1 MTFREKL
8 AKGQFVFT
16 AEIGP
21 PKGVDLKKTLAEMRA
36 MGGDLDAINVTDLQ
50 GGIMKLG
57 SLALSHLLIDEGREP
72 IFQLTASARN
82 KLAIQSELL
91 SAHVLGIR
99 NVLLLGGDPPSVGD
113 HKDAKPVYDLD
124 TMGLFQAAQTLKR
137 GTDLAGNKLEG
148 EPDLFIGGAVN
159 PGAKDLEVER
169 QKTQKKIELGCQ
181 FFQSQA
187 VFDPRVF
194 DAFLAKVHPVRGAAS
209 NGVNHVHTP
218 IIAGIILLKS
228 AKMARY
234 MNEHIPGISVP
245 EDLIREVDGAA
256 DKEKKAVEIAVRLV
270 RALQPRAQGI
280 HLMPIG
286 WGHLVP
292 EIIAQVKNQ
301 SHVHHRRA
309 D

>member
-8 AKGQFVFT
+8 ARGQFVFT

-21 PKGVDLKKTLAEMRA
+21 PKGVDLTKTMAEIRA
-36 MGGDLDAINVTDLQ
+36 MGDQIDAINVTDLQ

-91 SAHVLGIR
+91 SAYVLGIR

-148 EPDLFIGGAVN
+148 APDLFIGGAAN

-169 QKTQKKIELGCQ
+169 QKTEKKIEFGCQ
-181 FFQSQA
+181 FFQTQA
-187 VFDPRVF
+187 IFDPSIF
-194 DAFLAKVHPVRGAAS
+194 EAFLEK
-209 NGVNHVHTP
+209 VNHIKVP
-218 IIAGIILLKS
+218 LIAGIILLKS

-234 MNEHIPGISVP
+234 MNEKIPGILVP
-245 EDLIREVDGAA
+245 ESLIQEIDGAQ
-256 DKEKKAVEIAVRLV
+256 DKQKKSVEIAVRLI
-270 RALQPRAQGI
+270 RALKRKAQGI

-286 WGHLVP
+286 WGHLIP
-292 EIIAQVKNQ
+292 EIIAEVREK
-301 SHVHHRRA
+301 SKV
-309 D
+309 